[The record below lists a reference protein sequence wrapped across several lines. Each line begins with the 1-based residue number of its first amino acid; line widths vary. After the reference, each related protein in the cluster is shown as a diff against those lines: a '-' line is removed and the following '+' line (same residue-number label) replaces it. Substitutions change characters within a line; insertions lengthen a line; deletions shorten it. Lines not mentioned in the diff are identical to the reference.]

1 MQQVL
6 YKIYLDKQ
14 KPRRLE
20 RPKCHAVSS
29 WRLASRPR
37 PQLDSRT
44 RLKKLSVESAEST
57 HTGWQL
63 TNGPLTL
70 LRCPKTVTTRTKLYL
85 KSQNFWKRALNWGI
99 VISLT
104 QLVLEVWL
112 ENRIH
117 PFHDFYNFDQQIWQ
131 LFRNSQ
137 KNLKF
142 HIFCHYFQKM

>member
-6 YKIYLDKQ
+6 YQIYLDKR

-20 RPKCHAVSS
+20 RPKYHAV
-29 WRLASRPR
+29 RLASRPR

-70 LRCPKTVTTRTKLYL
+70 LRSPKIVTPRAKLLLKRSKRLL
-85 KSQNFWKRALNWGI
+85 KSFKMRYC
-99 VISLT
+99 T
-104 QLVLEVWL
+104 
-112 ENRIH
+112 
-117 PFHDFYNFDQQIWQ
+117 
-131 LFRNSQ
+131 SQ
-137 KNLKF
+137 
-142 HIFCHYFQKM
+142 